1 MEKNDFKMI
10 FDNQIQLQKKALG
23 KNLPEDDPQQFY
35 LHSTACTIEIG
46 EAIQEDNRWK
56 KMMGSKREVK
66 LDKQAKL
73 EELVD
78 AQLFLVNSILFS
90 GFTYEEFIEAYNKK
104 MKINLERFG
113 EK

>member
-1 MEKNDFKMI
+1 MENNDFKLI
-10 FDNQIQLQKKALG
+10 FDNQKKLQKKAL
-23 KNLPEDDPQQFY
+23 NVELPVDDPQQFY

-56 KMMGSKREVK
+56 KMMGSKREIK
-66 LDKQAKL
+66 LDKKSKL

-78 AQLFLVNSILFS
+78 AQLFLINSILFS
-90 GFTYEEFIEAYNKK
+90 GFTYEEFMEAYNNK
-104 MKINLERFG
+104 MNINLERFG